1 MSIRKLRTFII
12 YFILCVAVIFVLL
25 PIVWLV
31 ITSFKPRGEIYIA
44 SLPSKWVLNSYV
56 ELLENFS
63 FDLYFGNSLIVAGVT
78 TILVCLIS
86 IPAAYGF
93 TMYGFPGSR
102 NIFRG
107 CVFLRMFPFI
117 TLLIPLYIYISKL
130 GIMNTKLALII
141 ADTTFNLP
149 MSLWIMEA
157 CFEGMPREL
166 VDAAEIDGASRM
178 KTFLQVIIPVAKP
191 SIATVVILTF
201 LNAWNEFMFAFISTS
216 SEKAKTITV
225 GMTMLTQ
232 EKGIRWDLM
241 AAAGSLYIIPMLII
255 VVIFQKSIV
264 RGMTLGAVKG

>member
-1 MSIRKLRTFII
+1 
-12 YFILCVAVIFVLL
+12 
-25 PIVWLV
+25 
-31 ITSFKPRGEIYIA
+31 
-44 SLPSKWVLNSYV
+44 
-56 ELLENFS
+56 
-63 FDLYFGNSLIVAGVT
+63 
-78 TILVCLIS
+78 
-86 IPAAYGF
+86 
-93 TMYGFPGSR
+93 
-102 NIFRG
+102 
-107 CVFLRMFPFI
+107 
-117 TLLIPLYIYISKL
+117 
-130 GIMNTKLALII
+130 MNTKLALII

-178 KTFLQVIIPVAKP
+178 KTFLQVIIPIAKP

-264 RGMTLGAVKG
+264 RGMTLGSVKG

>member
-31 ITSFKPRGEIYIA
+31 ITSFKPRGEIYMA
-44 SLPSKWVLNSYV
+44 SLPSKWVLNSYT

-78 TILVCLIS
+78 TVLVCLIS

-117 TLLIPLYIYISKL
+117 TLLIPLYIYFKAGNYEYKAGAYNSGYNIQPAYEFVDY
-130 GIMNTKLALII
+130 G
-141 ADTTFNLP
+141 
-149 MSLWIMEA
+149 
-157 CFEGMPREL
+157 GML
-166 VDAAEIDGASRM
+166 
-178 KTFLQVIIPVAKP
+178 
-191 SIATVVILTF
+191 
-201 LNAWNEFMFAFISTS
+201 
-216 SEKAKTITV
+216 
-225 GMTMLTQ
+225 
-232 EKGIRWDLM
+232 
-241 AAAGSLYIIPMLII
+241 
-255 VVIFQKSIV
+255 
-264 RGMTLGAVKG
+264 